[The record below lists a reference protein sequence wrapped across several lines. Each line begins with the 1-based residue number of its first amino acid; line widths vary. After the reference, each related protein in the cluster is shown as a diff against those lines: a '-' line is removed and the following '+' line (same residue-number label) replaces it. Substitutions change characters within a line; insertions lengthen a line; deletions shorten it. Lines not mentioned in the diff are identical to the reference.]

1 MPLRANAT
9 TFAELQEAIDKIE
22 GVSRGTRKV
31 LPFGVPAIDRR
42 LPYGG
47 LAYGAIHEIGGGGSD
62 AVFGASSAFFTAGIA
77 ARTTGHVLWCLT
89 RTDLFAPGLAQAG
102 LDPNRVIF
110 VESDDE
116 KGICEAFEEGLRFGG
131 LGAVV
136 GEMVRLPMDISRRF
150 QLAAEKTGTLGL
162 ILRRWRRQ
170 QEATDFG
177 NPTAAATRWRVS
189 PLPSEP
195 LPVPGV
201 GRPRWMLEMIRQRA
215 GECFDV
221 EVAAC
226 DAKGQMAEITH
237 QRDFGNSPFKTAM
250 GW

>member
-1 MPLRANAT
+1 MPGRANAS
-9 TFAELQEAIDKIE
+9 TFAELQEAIDNIE
-22 GVSRGTRKV
+22 GGRRRARKV
-31 LPFGVPAIDRR
+31 LPFGVPAIDSR

-62 AVFGASSAFFTAGIA
+62 AVSGASSALFTAGIA
-77 ARTTGHVLWCLT
+77 ARTTGKVLWCLT
-89 RTDLFAPGLAQAG
+89 RTDLFVPGLARAG
-102 LDPNRVIF
+102 LHPDRIIF
-110 VESDDE
+110 AEADDE
-116 KGICEAFEEGLRFGG
+116 VGVCEAFEEALRFGG
-131 LGAVV
+131 LAAVV

-162 ILRRWRRQ
+162 VLRRWRRQ

-195 LPVPGV
+195 LPVAGI
-201 GRPRWMLEMIRQRA
+201 GRARWMLEMIRQRA

-221 EVAAC
+221 EVSAC
-226 DAKGQMAEITH
+226 DAKGHMASIEEKYG
-237 QRDFGNSPFKTAM
+237 FGKGPATMFV
-250 GW
+250 GQ